1 MAWTSQGTRD
11 ILRDTGYALVD
22 TVGTRAKKPQE
33 LNQGALGFLGF
44 DKFPMETQEGARQK
58 TRDFQRRI
66 ADFRVGFLAEGS
78 CGRAPTVSWPGP

>member
-1 MAWTSQGTRD
+1 MYGVDISGTRD

-44 DKFPMETQEGARQK
+44 DNSPAKTQDGARQK
-58 TRDFQRRI
+58 ARDSQRRI
-66 ADFRVGFLAEGS
+66 ADLRVGFLRGFLVAE
-78 CGRAPTVSWPGP
+78 PPL